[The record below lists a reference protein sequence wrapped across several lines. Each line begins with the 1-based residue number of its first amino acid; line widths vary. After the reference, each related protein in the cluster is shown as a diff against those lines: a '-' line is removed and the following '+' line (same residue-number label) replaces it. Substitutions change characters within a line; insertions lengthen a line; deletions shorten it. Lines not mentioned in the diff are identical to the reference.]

1 MLLTACYRT
10 DFCLSYLREYLTDRR
25 MKAGEYMKKCMVVGL
40 YIMFFVTIIAT
51 GRSEATKTEGKSASM
66 DILSNTTAIRQLNAP
81 VYVLDFCG
89 SKYVLNLKVNGKN
102 ANSLLSLSSGEVLHQ
117 FNDRIRLVGY
127 CNGFIYY
134 VPRGNFDVRG
144 SLMYYDLRSM
154 KSRIIDCE
162 YTIDPLRASIYT
174 TSGLISI
181 PLRENSNGYHY
192 AVILE
197 DRILSYEERVYA
209 LQIESSRYYMIVPDP
224 FIFSCNLY
232 STEQV
237 VLIDEHDQE
246 QLIDLSI
253 ERSIARVGVYDVDNK
268 CIIYC
273 DQGPQILF
281 MLDSD
286 HKPVLV
292 FSCECIHSETAF
304 AIQGTNAII
313 SVKRYEKLGQTG
325 YGYSRYSNDVFE
337 GTYLVN
343 LLDLSSKKISDTV
356 FCGLFC
362 PDESSVYG
370 CDEEGNV
377 YLLHFSGESEM
388 VFIQ

>member
-1 MLLTACYRT
+1 MHMGVKATSFFHT
-10 DFCLSYLREYLTDRR
+10 SPK
-25 MKAGEYMKKCMVVGL
+25 MKVGEYMKKCIVVNVCIIL
-40 YIMFFVTIIAT
+40 FVMTIMI
-51 GRSEATKTEGKSASM
+51 GRAETPETEEQNVFM
-66 DILSNTTAIRQLNAP
+66 NYLSNTTAIRQLNAP

-89 SKYVLNLKVNGKN
+89 NKYILNLKVNGN
-102 ANSLLSLSSGEVLHQ
+102 IADSLLSLDSGEVLHR
-117 FNDRIRLVGY
+117 FHDRIRLVGY

-134 VPRGNFDVRG
+134 APWGNDDVRG
-144 SLMYYDLRSM
+144 SLKYYDLWSM
-154 KSRIIDCE
+154 KSGTIDCK
-162 YTIDPLRASIYT
+162 YAVDPLLASIYT

-181 PLRENSNGYHY
+181 PLKENSDGYHY
-192 AVILE
+192 AIVLK
-197 DRILSYEERVYA
+197 DRILSYEERACA

-224 FIFSCNLY
+224 FIYSCNLY
-232 STEQV
+232 TTEQV

-253 ERSIARVGVYDVDNK
+253 KHSTARVGVYGVHNN

-281 MLDSD
+281 MLGSD

-304 AIQGTNAII
+304 AIHETNAII

-325 YGYSRYSNDVFE
+325 YGYSRYPNDVFE

-343 LLDLSSKKISDTV
+343 LLDMSSKKISDTI

-377 YLLHFSGESEM
+377 YLLHFSGESER
-388 VFIQ
+388 VFIQAP